1 MKKENLFKFK
11 QGVGS
16 VISVLTILGIL
27 VVVNFLVYQ
36 VFVRIDLSRGKIYSL
51 SKATKKMI
59 SNLDDPVIIK
69 AFFSRNLPAPYNSN
83 RQYIKDLLSEYKTYS
98 KGNIKIQFI
107 DPSEDEKIRLEAQMT
122 GIAPVRITQVESDK
136 YEMKEAYMGLVF
148 LYEDKKEIIP
158 FINQTGTLE
167 YDVTSRIK
175 KITQSS
181 IKSLGFLSGNS
192 ETDIFKE
199 LPQIGQFLSEQYTL
213 KNISFKEDKKNPHI
227 DALVIL
233 LPKEKLS
240 DWEKYKIDQ
249 LLMKGKPVAFLLG
262 RTDVDLQSFRAKAID
277 DGLDDLLKHYGVE
290 IRPGLVLDPQCQ
302 MVTLQT
308 KRGLFTVNNMVKY
321 LFFPLVTSFKK
332 DNLIVKGL
340 ERVTFPFINPIKA
353 KDSSSEKGKDTEKK
367 DLEIEILAQSSE
379 KSWYKENPGDLNPL
393 RQYLPSPEDETGPFD
408 LAVIIKGSFESFYAG
423 KEILPVPWGDDSDN
437 KEEFIKQ
444 SIPTRLLV
452 IGNARFVNM
461 GDQAGVNFFLN
472 IVDWLAQDEA
482 LISIRSKEI
491 VYRPLKDISK
501 GWRRVIK
508 YIDIFFVPLMLVLFG
523 LILWRIRRFLRVNL
537 TLENLG

>member
-1 MKKENLFKFK
+1 MKKENIFKFK

-16 VISVLTILGIL
+16 VVSVLTILGIL
-27 VVVNFLVYQ
+27 IVLNFLVYRI
-36 VFVRIDLSRGKIYSL
+36 FVRIDLSRGHVYSL

-59 SNLDDPVIIK
+59 VNLDDPVIIK
-69 AFFSRNLPAPYNSN
+69 AFFSRNLPPPYNSN
-83 RQYIKDLLSEYKTYS
+83 RRYIKDLLSEYKTYS
-98 KGNIKIQFI
+98 KGKIKIQFI

-167 YDVTSRIK
+167 YDITSRIK

-181 IKSLGFLSGNS
+181 KKSLGFLTGNS

-213 KNISFKEDKKNPHI
+213 KNISFKEDKKNPPI
-227 DALVIL
+227 DALVVL

-249 LLMKGKPVAFLLG
+249 LLMQGKPVAFLLG
-262 RTDVDLQSFRAKAID
+262 RTEVDLQTFQAKAID
-277 DGLDDLLKHYGVE
+277 DGLDDLLKHFGVE
-290 IRPGLVLDPQCQ
+290 IRKGLVLDPQCQ

-308 KRGLFTVNNMVKY
+308 RRGLFTVNNMVKY

-340 ERVTFPFINPIKA
+340 ERVTFPFINPIKV
-353 KDSSSEKGKDTEKK
+353 KDFSSEKGKDTEKK

-393 RQYLPSPEDETGPFD
+393 RKYRPSPDDETGPFD
-408 LAVIIKGSFESFYAG
+408 LAVIIKGSFDSFYAG
-423 KEILPVPWGDDSDN
+423 KEIPSAPGENVADK
-437 KEEFIKQ
+437 KEELIKQ
-444 SIPTRLLV
+444 GLSTRLLV
-452 IGNARFVNM
+452 VGNARFVNM

-491 VYRPLKDISK
+491 VYRPLKEISK
-501 GWRRVIK
+501 GWRRVVK
-508 YIDIFFVPLMLVLFG
+508 YIDIFFVPSMLIVFG
-523 LILWRIRRFLRVNL
+523 LVWWRIRRFRRGNL